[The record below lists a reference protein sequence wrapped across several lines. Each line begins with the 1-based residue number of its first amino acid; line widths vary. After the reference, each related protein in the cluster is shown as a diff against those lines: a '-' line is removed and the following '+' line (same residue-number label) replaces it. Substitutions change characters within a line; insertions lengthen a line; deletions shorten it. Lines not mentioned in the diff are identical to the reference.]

1 MKKTLLDEFAMAAL
15 TGILS
20 DSSLKGN
27 FEAFAQDSYLQ
38 AQAMMEERKKHV
50 KEAEDDGWIEWGGG
64 NCPVDGDVKVE
75 IITMMGEQF
84 IDDAIEF
91 NWHHAPDCEPI
102 IKYRVLK

>member
-1 MKKTLLDEFAMAAL
+1 MEKTLLDEFAMAAL
-15 TGILS
+15 IGMFL
-20 DSSLKGN
+20 DSNLDGD
-27 FEAFAQDSYLQ
+27 FEAFACDAYEV

-50 KEAEDDGWIEWGGG
+50 KEAKDDGWIEWGGG

-91 NWHHAPDCEPI
+91 NWHNTPDCEPI